1 MLTPDS
7 IVTAFM
13 EAQALL
19 QHARPDQLHELA
31 RLLACEVAYCRRY
44 GETLPIGELVQRIEA
59 ANRDPASAALV
70 TDGLGHLSEVLR
82 LLHVTPAQSDLVDS
96 LSAKRDR

>member
-44 GETLPIGELVQRIEA
+44 GETLPLGELVQRS
-59 ANRDPASAALV
+59 NRLAPPDSGRHSADHQPTRQSSAAMPNYGATL
-70 TDGLGHLSEVLR
+70 
-82 LLHVTPAQSDLVDS
+82 
-96 LSAKRDR
+96 